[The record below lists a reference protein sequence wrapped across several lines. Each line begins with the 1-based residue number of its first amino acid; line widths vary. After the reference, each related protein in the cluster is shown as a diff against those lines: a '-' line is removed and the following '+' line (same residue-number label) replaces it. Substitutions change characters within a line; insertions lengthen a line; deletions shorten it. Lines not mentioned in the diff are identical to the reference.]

1 MSSKSHFLLSNLF
14 EETHKELDSLN
25 SEFNN
30 LIQTYESQI
39 DLDND
44 VEVKIE
50 PVVKT
55 EDKSLEDL
63 DLQAEN
69 DSDASDDILSPTKI
83 EIYRKIYMKEPIEN
97 EEDETET
104 NKKKL
109 KKDLDTQDDQSYL
122 HKLTTR
128 KCCKANCLNTK
139 VNHNET
145 LMKYRELRNY
155 TKTQLDI
162 FIMATMEAL
171 ARNPGET
178 TTGGH
183 KEYHTSSYHFLGSKI
198 CRIAFLTIYGI
209 SIKKWDNIRDHY
221 NRFGLM
227 IKVHKLT
234 NRLSNR
240 AISFQVVLNILKFIT
255 NYASMHGLPSP
266 G

>member
-69 DSDASDDILSPTKI
+69 DSDAFDDILSPTKI

-109 KKDLDTQDDQSYL
+109 KKDLDTQDDQSHL

-139 VNHNET
+139 VNHNKT

-162 FIMATMEAL
+162 WSSSKRFIHQI
-171 ARNPGET
+171 T
-178 TTGGH
+178 TN
-183 KEYHTSSYHFLGSKI
+183 KIFSK
-198 CRIAFLTIYGI
+198 
-209 SIKKWDNIRDHY
+209 K
-221 NRFGLM
+221 
-227 IKVHKLT
+227 
-234 NRLSNR
+234 
-240 AISFQVVLNILKFIT
+240 
-255 NYASMHGLPSP
+255 
-266 G
+266 